1 VPLSYKAA
9 PAVMKT
15 KIGTSLSLS
24 LVFLTQPDNLS
35 LVRALKV
42 PVLYL
47 FGHGLRIA
55 SNLLCM
61 HDVHSVPIYGALVS
75 VPAPTIQNA
84 CYLAGAG
91 RCVFHSLDCSLSQQK
106 KNKETQLLE
115 DTTHQ
120 PSTVFS
126 LTHKAKGR
134 LQFALYFD
142 SSVSSCFKCFGS
154 KQTMFSRHKI

>member
-1 VPLSYKAA
+1 MPLSYKAA

-91 RCVFHSLDCSLSQQK
+91 RCVFQSLDCSLS
-106 KNKETQLLE
+106 
-115 DTTHQ
+115 
-120 PSTVFS
+120 
-126 LTHKAKGR
+126 
-134 LQFALYFD
+134 
-142 SSVSSCFKCFGS
+142 
-154 KQTMFSRHKI
+154 